1 MDNVA
6 TELAAN
12 FDPVGELAEDGGNI
26 DSKPKVLK
34 TRYHSRQG
42 RRDNKIDINLAGVG
56 EDQKNFFESNAFCEA
71 ANTMVILADDGNDAL
86 VFNGL
91 NFYAAWSGKMD
102 ELFKMIL
109 SAEFAGPT
117 EEKIYVFNDIPE
129 EAAS

>member
-1 MDNVA
+1 M
-6 TELAAN
+6 
-12 FDPVGELAEDGGNI
+12 
-26 DSKPKVLK
+26 
-34 TRYHSRQG
+34 
-42 RRDNKIDINLAGVG
+42 
-56 EDQKNFFESNAFCEA
+56 
-71 ANTMVILADDGNDAL
+71 ILADDGNDAL